1 MGYLS
6 EENAKDEPNYFEAKS
21 DCCWVLDPLYV
32 TKDFIQEAGN
42 YAMHLGLNY
51 KQKPFMG
58 VFLSLRKINYGSL
71 MEEKVGENLDMEPT

>member
-32 TKDFIQEAGN
+32 TNDFIQEAGN
-42 YAMHLGLNY
+42 YTMHLGLIISKNHWLG
-51 KQKPFMG
+51 F
-58 VFLSLRKINYGSL
+58 FLSLRKINYGSL
-71 MEEKVGENLDMEPT
+71 MEEKVGANREMELT

>member
-51 KQKPFMG
+51 KQNHWLVF
-58 VFLSLRKINYGSL
+58 FLSLRKINYGSL
-71 MEEKVGENLDMEPT
+71 MEEKVGENLDMELT